1 VRGRG
6 SHEVATGRRR
16 TPLPTQPF
24 LHVMSKQ
31 EDLRAIPPV
40 GLALK
45 HLEDAGVLKDRPR
58 PIVARAVRA
67 VLERERLAMLAGAG
81 HYAGSPEEIRAA
93 ILEVVKRDAAVA
105 AMRKLIPVINA
116 TGIVVH
122 TNLGRAPL
130 SEAAI
135 ASLSEVARGYS
146 NLEYDLAAG
155 ARGKRDDLVRDM
167 LCEISGAADA
177 LVVNNNAAAVLLA
190 LDTLAKG
197 REAIVS
203 RGELIEIGGSFRLPD
218 VFERSGARMVAVGTT
233 NRTRRS
239 DYEGAIRSATA
250 AILTAHWSNYA
261 IVGFV
266 ERVALADLVEL
277 GARYRIPVI
286 HDLGSGL
293 LVESSTLGIGG
304 EMTLA
309 ESVSAGVAVSTV
321 SGDKLL
327 GGPQSGILVGRADE
341 ISRMRRNPLARALRP
356 GKLTL
361 AALEAT
367 LSHYLW
373 GDAGESVPVL
383 RMITAPLASL
393 EERSAAMARALVERV
408 GDRAEI
414 VPAVLDG
421 LVGGGAAPERRIES
435 RGLEITPRSRSAGA
449 VAAGMLAS
457 SPPVVVRTR
466 ESKVLIDLRTVPPE
480 EDCAVVDAVVE
491 ALKSE

>member
-1 VRGRG
+1 
-6 SHEVATGRRR
+6 
-16 TPLPTQPF
+16 
-24 LHVMSKQ
+24 MSKQ

-40 GLALK
+40 DLALR
-45 HLEDAGVLKDRPR
+45 HLEAAGVLQDRPR

-67 VLERERLAMLAGAG
+67 VLERERLRILAGAVV
-81 HYAGSPEEIRAA
+81 HEGSPEDIRAA
-93 ILEVVKRDAAVA
+93 ILEVVRREAPIA
-105 AMRKLIPVINA
+105 AMRKLIPMINA

-130 SEAAI
+130 AEAALE
-135 ASLSEVARGYS
+135 SLGEVARGYS
-146 NLEYDLAAG
+146 NLEYDLREG

-167 LCEISGAADA
+167 LCEISGAEDA

-197 REAIVS
+197 REAVVS

-233 NRTRRS
+233 NRTRPS

-266 ERVALADLVEL
+266 ERVALGDLVEL

-293 LVESSTLGIGG
+293 LVDSGSLGLSG

-309 ESVSAGVAVSTV
+309 ESVAAGAAVTTV

-327 GGPQSGILVGRADE
+327 GGPQAGIVVGGAGE
-341 ISRMRRNPLARALRP
+341 VSRMRRNPLARALRP

-361 AALEAT
+361 AALQAT
-367 LSHYLW
+367 LAHYLT
-373 GDAGESVPVL
+373 GDATDRVPVL
-383 RMITAPLASL
+383 RMITAPLDSL
-393 EERSAAMARALVERV
+393 EERASAMAASLRGPLGE
-408 GDRAEI
+408 RAE
-414 VPAVLDG
+414 VAPTVLEG

-435 RGLEITPRSRSAGA
+435 RGLEISPRSRSAGA
-449 VAAGMLAS
+449 VAERLLDS

-466 ESKVLIDLRTVPPE
+466 ESKVLIDLRTVLPD
-480 EDCAVVDAVVE
+480 EDGAVVDALVE
-491 ALKSE
+491 ALRDE